1 MLRDRPSGS
10 ALVHVEVQ
18 DVVCLG
24 VTGAHERDATV
35 TQMLEERGGDIP
47 AEREDHG
54 VERDAR
60 CAPHE
65 FVLAGAL
72 CRHEQDAGGVLS
84 EVLSQ
89 AVEDADG
96 EGVAEGVHQT
106 SLGEDAEDA
115 RASLSQ

>member
-1 MLRDRPSGS
+1 MPEVVEVLRDRPSGS
-10 ALVHVEVQ
+10 ALVHTEVQ

-47 AEREDHG
+47 AEREDDG
-54 VERDAR
+54 VEGDTC

-65 FVLAGAL
+65 LVLVRAL
-72 CRHEQDAGGVLS
+72 CRHEQDAGGVLP

-89 AVEDADG
+89 TVEDAD
-96 EGVAEGVHQT
+96 
-106 SLGEDAEDA
+106 SEDADDA

>member
-1 MLRDRPSGS
+1 MLSQ
-10 ALVHVEVQ
+10 AVE
-18 DVVCLG
+18 
-24 VTGAHERDATV
+24 
-35 TQMLEERGGDIP
+35 GDTC
-47 AEREDHG
+47 
-54 VERDAR
+54 

-65 FVLAGAL
+65 LVLVRAL
-72 CRHEQDAGGVLS
+72 CRHEQDAGGVLP

-106 SLGEDAEDA
+106 SLGEDADDA